1 MSAIYRFLTIYMKR
15 RDENAIDHK
24 VYYSPLCNVVEIF
37 TEGVLCQS
45 GGLGNVEH
53 DGVIGDDTGIF

>member
-1 MSAIYRFLTIYMKR
+1 MKR

-37 TEGVLCQS
+37 TEGALCQS

>member
-1 MSAIYRFLTIYMKR
+1 MKR
-15 RDENAIDHK
+15 RDEFTIGHM
-24 VYYSPLCNVVEIF
+24 VYETPLCYFLEVFN
-37 TEGVLCQS
+37 EGVVCQS